1 MTIGLTE
8 EHRDLRDAV
17 RTLVERHITQ
27 DTVRQ
32 AVDAKDETLP
42 PYWGELAGQG
52 LLGLHLPEEHGG
64 SGYGLLE
71 LAVVVEELGRA
82 LTPGPFLP
90 STLTAAVLHRA
101 GHTGPLA
108 ALADGTRVGAI
119 GLAPGT
125 LRLTRA
131 EDGTASVSGASELV
145 VGGHLADLFVLP
157 VRDSASDGD
166 SGGLAW
172 IVLPRV
178 AVQADDV
185 ASHDLTRR
193 STRLRLRDVTVQ
205 DADILDIDEH
215 GPLDLAA
222 ALFAAE
228 AAGIADRSVA
238 TAADYARVR
247 EQFGRPVG
255 QFQGVKH
262 RCARMLAQAEQARAC
277 AWDAA
282 RAADPGAVTDPG
294 EAALAAAVA
303 GATSVEAGFATT
315 KDCIQIL
322 GGIGFTWEHE
332 AHLALRRAQ
341 TLRVTLGTTAHWRR
355 RVARLTLDGAHRTLG
370 VELPPEAETARA
382 SVRAELRAAA
392 ALEGK
397 ERLTRLA
404 ADGYTAP
411 HLPAPWGKGAD
422 AVTQLVIAEE
432 LRAAGLTPV
441 DMIIGGW
448 VVPTLIAHGDAA
460 QQERFLAPS
469 LSGDLMWCQL
479 FSEPGAGSDLAGLTT
494 RAEKTDGGWLITGQ
508 KVWTSMARD
517 AHWGVLLARTDADAP
532 KHKGLSYFLLDMTS
546 PGLDIR
552 PLRQI
557 TGEAEFNEVFL
568 DQVFIPDDMLVAGPG
583 DGWKLA
589 RTTLANERVALSDD
603 TVGSGARTLL
613 EMAAATPDMVDD
625 ARLTDL
631 GGALCDGQSGALL
644 GLRTTLRSVAGQ
656 QPGAEA
662 SIAKLLGV
670 EHQQQVWEMCVEWQG
685 TAALTGEGHRHDPT
699 WMFLNSRCLSIAGG
713 TTEVQLNII
722 GERLLGLP
730 RDPEP
735 APKRTRQA

>member
-1 MTIGLTE
+1 MTIGLTQ

-17 RTLVERHITQ
+17 RAFANRHITE
-27 DTVRQ
+27 DTLRS
-32 AVDAKDETLP
+32 AADAEKETLP
-42 PYWGELAGQG
+42 DHWSGLAGQG
-52 LLGLHLPEEHGG
+52 LLGLHLPEEAGG
-64 SGYGLLE
+64 AGYGLVE
-71 LAVVVEELGRA
+71 LAVVTEELGRA
-82 LTPGPFLP
+82 MAPGPFLP
-90 STLTAAVLHRA
+90 TTLASAVLHAA
-101 GHTGPLA
+101 GHRTHLAGLATGTA
-108 ALADGTRVGAI
+108 VGAV

-125 LRLTRA
+125 LALTRA
-131 EDGTASVSGASELV
+131 ADGTATLTGTCELV

-157 VRDSASDGD
+157 AADG
-166 SGGLAW
+166 GRTTWL
-172 IVLPRV
+172 VLPRA
-178 AVQADDV
+178 AVESTDV
-185 ASHDLTRR
+185 RSHDLTRR
-193 STRLRLRDVTVQ
+193 SSRVTARSVPVPA
-205 DADILDIDEH
+205 ADLLDLDP
-215 GPLDLAA
+215 GRPRDLAA

-228 AAGIADRSVA
+228 ASGIADRCVT

-262 RCARMLAQAEQARAC
+262 RCARMLAHAEQARAC

-282 RAADPGAVTDPG
+282 RAGDGPGGAGDAPL

-303 GATSVEAGFATT
+303 GAVAVEAAFVTA
-315 KDCIQIL
+315 KDCIQVL
-322 GGIGFTWEHE
+322 GGIGFTWEHD

-341 TLRVTLGTTAHWRR
+341 TLRIALGPTAAWRR
-355 RVARLTLDGAHRTLG
+355 RVARLALDGTRRSLG
-370 VELPPEAETARA
+370 VELPPEAEAVRGDI
-382 SVRAELRAAA
+382 RAELRAAA
-392 ALEGK
+392 ALDGT

-404 ADGYTAP
+404 DHGYTAP

-422 AVTQLVIAEE
+422 PVTQLVIAQE
-432 LRAAGLTPV
+432 LEAAGLTPV

-448 VVPTLIAHGDAA
+448 VVPTLIAHGDDA
-460 QQERFLAPS
+460 QRERFLAPS
-469 LSGDLMWCQL
+469 LRGDIVWCQL
-479 FSEPGAGSDLAGLTT
+479 FSEPGAGSDLAGLGT
-494 RAEKTDGGWLITGQ
+494 RAEKADGGWRITGQ

-517 AHWGVLLARTDADAP
+517 AHWGVLLARTDTAVP
-532 KHKGLSYFLLDMTS
+532 KHKGISYFLLDMTS

-568 DQVFIPDDMLVAGPG
+568 DDVFVPDELLVGAPG

-589 RTTLANERVALSDD
+589 RTTLANERVALSHDS
-603 TVGSGARTLL
+603 VGSGAETLL
-613 EMAAATPDMVDD
+613 EIAAASDALDD
-625 ARLTDL
+625 ERLTTL
-631 GGALCDGQSGALL
+631 GGHLCDAQSGALL
-644 GLRTTLRSVAGQ
+644 ALRTTLRTVSGQ

-670 EHQQQVWEMCVEWQG
+670 EHQQRVWETCVDWQG
-685 TAALTGEGHRHDPT
+685 PAALTGEGARHDAM

-735 APKRTRQA
+735 TRKG